1 MDGQH
6 VSLSEGP
13 ILVAL
18 DQARHAR
25 SALRVVK
32 ALCARLDRSVV
43 VTHVGEPALS
53 SEEVLERLGLSPE
66 DVAGVVVEPLGGRP
80 EAVLPEAARV
90 RRCSL
95 LVLGLSP
102 QEGEPGV
109 LLAHLLKHAPCP
121 VLLVPPDLV
130 DRWGEA
136 GLVLLPLDGTPSTAS
151 VAPLAIDV
159 AVRCGASLEILYVG
173 GAKLPGEPGSM
184 GLPSFL
190 DQPQHEWAMWKRE
203 FLYRFCECHWGGKL
217 PVDVTLTL
225 ATGDPGDAIL
235 ELAGRHEPDMIVI
248 GWHGELEHAHAQTLR
263 KLLSHSRWP
272 VMTAR
277 V

>member
-18 DQARHAR
+18 NEARHAR
-25 SALRVVK
+25 SALRVVQV
-32 ALCARLDRSVV
+32 LCARLDRSVV
-43 VTHVGEPALS
+43 VTQVGEPAPS
-53 SEEVLERLGLSPE
+53 SEEVLERLELSPQ
-66 DVAGVVVEPLGGRP
+66 DVAGVIVEPLRGRP
-80 EAVLPEAARV
+80 EDVLPEAARE
-90 RRCSL
+90 RHCSL

-102 QEGEPGV
+102 QAGEPGAT
-109 LLAHLLKHAPCP
+109 LGHLLSRSPCP
-121 VLLVPPDLV
+121 VLLVPPELY

-136 GLVLLPLDGTPSTAS
+136 RIVLLPLDGTPSTAS
-151 VAPLAIDV
+151 VAPLAIDM
-159 AVRCGASLEILYVG
+159 AVRSGSSLEILYVG
-173 GAKLPGEPGSM
+173 VPKPPSEPGSM
-184 GLPSFL
+184 GFPSFL

-235 ELAGRHEPDMIVI
+235 ELAGRHEPDLIVI
-248 GWHGELEHAHAQTLR
+248 GWHGEFAHAHAQTLR

-272 VMTAR
+272 VLTAR

>member
-18 DQARHAR
+18 SEPRHAR
-25 SALRVVK
+25 TALRVVM
-32 ALCARLDRSVV
+32 ALCARVARSVV
-43 VTHVGEPALS
+43 VTHVSEEPLS
-53 SEEVLERLGLSPE
+53 SEEVLERLGLSTQ
-66 DVAGVVVEPLGGRP
+66 DVAGVVVESLSGRP
-80 EAVLPEAARV
+80 EAVLPEAARA
-90 RRCSL
+90 RQSSL

-102 QEGEPGV
+102 EADEPGEV
-109 LLAHLLKHAPCP
+109 LGHLLMQSPCP
-121 VLLVPPDLV
+121 VLLVPLDLR

-136 GLVLLPLDGTPSTAS
+136 GIVLLPLDGTPSTAS
-151 VAPLAIDV
+151 VAPLAIDM
-159 AVRCGASLEILYVG
+159 AVKNSSSLEILYVG
-173 GAKLPGEPGSM
+173 MPKVPSEPGSM
-184 GLPSFL
+184 GFPSFL

-203 FLYRFCECHWGGKL
+203 FLYRFSECYWGGKL
-217 PVDVTLTL
+217 PVDVSLFL

-235 ELAGRHEPDMIVI
+235 ELAERHEPDLIVI
-248 GWHGELEHAHAQTLR
+248 GWHGELQHAHAQTLR

-272 VMTAR
+272 VMTSR